1 MPKPAAPP
9 SGPTLLDDPRR
20 LAVVL
25 PALRRLILENLAAP
39 ESASGLSRRL
49 GLPRQKLNY
58 HLRALEQQGFVELA
72 ETRQRRG
79 CVERRLRA
87 TARSYV
93 LDPAL
98 LGPLGTGDPASPGP
112 ARASDRLSSG
122 YLVATAARLVSDVA
136 TLRRRA
142 GRAGKALPTLTI
154 ETEIGFA
161 TPADRDAFVAGL
173 SRAVARLAARHNSAA
188 RGSRRWR
195 FVIGA
200 HAALTADRTAREAPE
215 EEA

>member
-1 MPKPAAPP
+1 MPKPATP
-9 SGPTLLDDPRR
+9 SRGPALLDDPRR
-20 LAVVL
+20 LAVLL
-25 PALRRLILENLAAP
+25 PALRRRILENLAAP
-39 ESASGLSRRL
+39 DSATGLSRRL

-98 LGPLGTGDPASPGP
+98 LGPLGTLEAPGP
-112 ARASDRLSSG
+112 GPGRAADRVSSG

-154 ETEIGFA
+154 ETEVDFA
-161 TPADRDAFVAGL
+161 TPADRDAFVRGL
-173 SRAVARLAARHNSAA
+173 SLAVTRLAARHGSAA

-200 HAALTADRTAREAPE
+200 HAALTADGTAREGRKE
-215 EEA
+215 ES